1 MDDKALLE
9 RLDKIIFLLEAAG
22 KQPTLFMRVLS
33 GLATGAGILGILSA
47 VDIIKSWLG
56 G

>member
-1 MDDKALLE
+1 MRE
-9 RLDKIIFLLEAAG
+9 ITVRLDKIIGLLETIAR
-22 KQPTLFMRVLS
+22 PSSMTSRILS
-33 GLATGAGILGILSA
+33 GAATGAGIPGILSA